1 MCHNSGPA
9 HSRQCTKR
17 LYRRLSSNGQRPPA
31 QLFLQ
36 PVSRGRTLMFV
47 ARTPHGRVTHCVTDA
62 YRYLSLSVACD
73 TTLLRDTYACF
84 VILGSGVD
92 LIRRARHTQHT
103 TVDTTEPTATGV
115 FNLPTAHAPSSHVRY
130 TSRTRFVKG
139 SSRLHVSARTPVHAP
154 RARGLICGR
163 SPEARRHANYVRHV
177 VPRGPVR
184 VRYPTVPP
192 NPPLTYPLPLIPVFE
207 LVAHEI
213 DSDRTSRALRPP

>member
-1 MCHNSGPA
+1 MKTNMSESVSQQRA
-9 HSRQCTKR
+9 CTQSTVHK
-17 LYRRLSSNGQRPPA
+17 SAVSTSIEQRPAAP
-31 QLFLQ
+31 
-36 PVSRGRTLMFV
+36 RTAFPTAGITRPNFDVRCAHASDVL
-47 ARTPHGRVTHCVTDA
+47 RTVYRCV
-62 YRYLSLSVACD
+62 SLSVACD

-92 LIRRARHTQHT
+92 LIRRARHTQNT
-103 TVDTTEPTATGV
+103 TRP
-115 FNLPTAHAPSSHVRY
+115 PSSHAGSGIRQGQ
-130 TSRTRFVKG
+130 G
-139 SSRLHVSARTPVHAP
+139 SSRLHVTARTPVHAP

>member
-1 MCHNSGPA
+1 MSEPV
-9 HSRQCTKR
+9 
-17 LYRRLSSNGQRPPA
+17 NGN
-31 QLFLQ
+31 
-36 PVSRGRTLMFV
+36 VTLVF
-47 ARTPHGRVTHCVTDA
+47 
-62 YRYLSLSVACD
+62 YLLLSVTICEPNTNCPTHTHERQSTVEHAQHPF
-73 TTLLRDTYACF
+73 TRT
-84 VILGSGVD
+84 
-92 LIRRARHTQHT
+92 RRASVGSVQSDYTQNK
-103 TVDTTEPTATGV
+103 PRPV
-115 FNLPTAHAPSSHVRY
+115 FSTYLRATAHAHTPPRL
-130 TSRTRFVKG
+130 TRSGIRQGQG